1 MFATG
6 TGEQNWVRL
15 ATTVNF
21 ITGKKQFRKFAGMN
35 YTAEFISLR
44 DPLRSYL
51 YRLTTSREDA
61 DDLVQ
66 DTFIRVMEKSHS
78 FSGKSTFKT
87 WVFAIA
93 TNLARDRKRV
103 QARWDLDVQDQCKA
117 AAIARK
123 DYQERMFSAFN
134 SQAEKQF
141 EIAEHINYCFTCISK
156 NLAFEQQLAVVL
168 KEFYDFQRHEIAEIL
183 GVTEGV
189 VKHLLFEGRKAL
201 QEKYSQ
207 RCALINKNGPCYQ
220 CAELNDYFQEEHNSR
235 EKVKQLGLSPALAGE
250 ENLDI
255 RFGLIHRLNPLNG
268 NGAKLEETILQML
281 HETIGF

>member
-1 MFATG
+1 
-6 TGEQNWVRL
+6 
-15 ATTVNF
+15 
-21 ITGKKQFRKFAGMN
+21 MN
-35 YTAEFISLR
+35 YATEFISLK
-44 DPLRSYL
+44 DQLRSYL

-66 DTFIRVMEKSHS
+66 DTFIRVTEKHDS
-78 FSGKSTFKT
+78 FCGKSSFKT

-93 TNLARDRKRV
+93 TNLARDRQRV
-103 QARWDLDVQDQCKA
+103 QARWAADVQDQCKA

-134 SQAEKQF
+134 SQAEKRF

-156 NLAFEQQLAVVL
+156 NLVLEQQLAVVL
-168 KEFYDFQRHEIAEIL
+168 KEFYDFRRNEIAEIL
-183 GVTEGV
+183 GLTEGV

-201 QEKYSQ
+201 QEKYRQ

-220 CAELNDYFQEEHNSR
+220 CAELNDYFQQEKNSS
-235 EKVKQLGLSPALAGE
+235 EKVKQLGLSPERTGE

-255 RFGLIHRLNPLNG
+255 RFSLIHRLNPLNG
-268 NGAKLEETILQML
+268 NGAKLEETILQL
-281 HETIGF
+281 LRETIGD